1 MEKKKGGGNGEKEE
15 EEEGGREGEKEGRKE
30 GGREEGTKEWKG
42 EDVWKDREKE
52 SLFLHILI
60 SVLLV
65 SSWETEK
72 QLEQDLKG
80 QMA

>member
-1 MEKKKGGGNGEKEE
+1 MEKKKRGKDGEKEE

-30 GGREEGTKEWKG
+30 GQGKEGTKE
-42 EDVWKDREKE
+42 WKDREKE

-60 SVLLV
+60 SILLV

>member
-1 MEKKKGGGNGEKEE
+1 MGKKRRK
-15 EEEGGREGEKEGRKE
+15 KE
-30 GGREEGTKEWKG
+30 GGKEEGRERLWG
-42 EDVWKDREKE
+42 GRDIWKDIEA
-52 SLFLHILI
+52 SLFTDTEI
-60 SVLLV
+60 SIVLV